1 MTHVDNN
8 ETSLSALTRARY
20 RAAYPHGDETLNETL
35 ALMLRHKSVRAYTDE
50 PLSDHDLD
58 LIITAAQSASSSSI
72 TQTWTVIAIRDKDRL
87 KRISDL
93 LGGRAAMG
101 NLGYVEEAAVFL
113 VWVADYYRAEQVI
126 TAEGVI
132 PEDMGFLENTLVSF
146 TDIGIASQNALLAA
160 ESLGLGGVYVG
171 TLRNNPEG
179 ISTELGIPQGAFPA
193 LGMSIGHPDPAEGTG
208 VKPRLPLE
216 TVLHHEV
223 YNTEA
228 WKEGVATYE
237 DTYREYFAEQGVANA
252 SWIRSIVRRLGY
264 VAGMKGRDKMQA
276 ELAKQG
282 LDSR

>member
-1 MTHVDNN
+1 MTHVDDN
-8 ETSLSALTRARY
+8 ETSLRTLAQARY
-20 RAAYPHGDETLNETL
+20 RASYPHGDETLNETL
-35 ALMLRHKSVRAYTDE
+35 ALMLRHKSVRKYTSE

-87 KRISDL
+87 KRISEL

-101 NLGYVEEAAVFL
+101 NLGYVEECAVFL

-126 TAEGVI
+126 LSQGVS

-179 ISTELGIPQGAFPA
+179 ISAELGIPQGAFPA
-193 LGMSIGHPDPAEGTG
+193 LGMSIGHPDPSEGTG

-216 TVLHHEV
+216 TVLHHEI

-228 WKEGVATYE
+228 WKPGVATYE
-237 DTYREYFAEQGVANA
+237 NTYRDYFAEQGVANA